1 MKAMSK
7 FARREVAHVVAMVG
21 MLVLGVRCAGM
32 EEVESEHPHLMLDN
46 ALLVGERTGLQV
58 CVELAPALKERSGEL
73 LGALKADLAL
83 LRERHPLWEK
93 AGFGQAPVRVQ
104 LGCPGAAMPSGR
116 LESKGALVGPGLS
129 ERPSP
134 FRTFL
139 YVLDDARALE
149 VLGKEQPLRARAEL
163 MKVEDHVLAE
173 VSTALVIRA
182 SDLGTPA
189 FQETWLPTG
198 VGLPPLREPAA
209 VPPADFMPKV
219 SGGSGVSQ

>member
-1 MKAMSK
+1 MKK

-21 MLVLGVRCAGM
+21 MLFLGVRCAGM

-73 LGALKADLAL
+73 LGALKSDLAL

-93 AGFGQAPVRVQ
+93 SGFGQAPVRVQ
-104 LGCPGAAMPSGR
+104 LGCPGAAMPSAR
-116 LESKGALVGPGLS
+116 LESKGALVGPGVS
-129 ERPSP
+129 EHPSP

-139 YVLDDARALE
+139 YVLDDAGAQE
-149 VLGKEQPLRARAEL
+149 VLGKEQALRARAEL
-163 MKVEDHVLAE
+163 LKVEDHVLAE

-182 SDLGTPA
+182 SDLGTPS

-209 VPPADFMPKV
+209 VPSADFLPKV
-219 SGGSGVSQ
+219 SGGSGMDP

>member
-1 MKAMSK
+1 MKK

-21 MLVLGVRCAGM
+21 MLFLGVRCAGM
-32 EEVESEHPHLMLDN
+32 EDVESEHPHLMLDN

-58 CVELAPALKERSGEL
+58 CVELAPSLKDRSGEL
-73 LGALKADLAL
+73 LGALKSDLAL

-93 AGFGQAPVRVQ
+93 SGFGQAPVRVQ
-104 LGCPGAAMPSGR
+104 LGCPGAAMPSAR
-116 LESKGALVGPGLS
+116 LESKGALLGPGLS
-129 ERPSP
+129 ARPSP

-139 YVLDDARALE
+139 YVLDDAQAQE
-149 VLGKEQPLRARAEL
+149 VLGKEQAIRARAEL
-163 MKVEDHVLAE
+163 LKVEDHVLAE
-173 VSTALVIRA
+173 VSTALVVRA

-209 VPPADFMPKV
+209 APAADFMPKV
-219 SGGSGVSQ
+219 SGGSGLEQ

>member
-1 MKAMSK
+1 MNPMKK

-21 MLVLGVRCAGM
+21 MLFIGVRCAGM
-32 EEVESEHPHLMLDN
+32 EDVTSEHPHLMLDN

-58 CVELAPALKERSGEL
+58 CVELAPALKERSGEVL
-73 LGALKADLAL
+73 NTLKADLGL
-83 LRERHPLWEK
+83 LKERHPLWEK
-93 AGFGQAPVRVQ
+93 SGFGQAPVRVQ
-104 LGCPGAAMPSGR
+104 LGCPGAAMPSAR

-139 YVLDDARALE
+139 YVLDDAGAQE
-149 VLGKEQPLRARAEL
+149 VLGKEQAIRARAEL
-163 MKVEDHVLAE
+163 LKVEDHVMAE
-173 VSTALVIRA
+173 VSTALVVRA
-182 SDLGTPA
+182 SDLGTSA

-209 VPPADFMPKV
+209 VPQADFVPKF
-219 SGGSGVSQ
+219 SEGSGVTQ

>member
-1 MKAMSK
+1 MKM

-46 ALLVGERTGLQV
+46 ALLVAERTGLQV
-58 CVELAPALKERSGEL
+58 CVELAPSLQERSGEL
-73 LGALKADLAL
+73 LGALESDLAL

-93 AGFGQAPVRVQ
+93 SGFGQAPVRVK
-104 LGCPGAAMPSGR
+104 LGCPGAAMPSER
-116 LESKGALVGPGLS
+116 MERKGALVGPGVS

-139 YVLDDARALE
+139 YVLDDARAQA
-149 VLGKEQPLRARAEL
+149 VLGKEEPIRARAEL

-182 SDLGTPA
+182 SDLGTPS

-209 VPPADFMPKV
+209 APSADFMPKV
-219 SGGSGVSQ
+219 SGGSGSEQ

>member
-1 MKAMSK
+1 MKM

-46 ALLVGERTGLQV
+46 ALLVAERTGLQV
-58 CVELAPALKERSGEL
+58 CVELAPSLKERSGEL
-73 LGALKADLAL
+73 LGALKSDLAL

-93 AGFGQAPVRVQ
+93 SGFGQAPVRVQ
-104 LGCPGAAMPSGR
+104 LGCPGAAMPSER
-116 LESKGALVGPGLS
+116 MERKGALVGPGVS

-139 YVLDDARALE
+139 YVLDDARAQA
-149 VLGKEQPLRARAEL
+149 VLGKEEPIRARAEL

-182 SDLGTPA
+182 SDLGTPS

-209 VPPADFMPKV
+209 APAADFMPKV
-219 SGGSGVSQ
+219 SGGSGSDQ

>member
-1 MKAMSK
+1 MKM

-21 MLVLGVRCAGM
+21 MLFLGVRCAGM

-73 LGALKADLAL
+73 LGALKSDLAL

-93 AGFGQAPVRVQ
+93 SGFGQAPVRVQ
-104 LGCPGAAMPSGR
+104 LGCPGAAMPSAR
-116 LESKGALVGPGLS
+116 LESKGALLGPGLS

-134 FRTFL
+134 FRTFV
-139 YVLDDARALE
+139 YVLDDARAQE
-149 VLGKEQPLRARAEL
+149 VLGKEQAIRARAEL
-163 MKVEDHVLAE
+163 LKVEDHVLAE
-173 VSTALVIRA
+173 VSTALVVRA
-182 SDLGTPA
+182 SDLGRA
-189 FQETWLPTG
+189 SFQETWLPTG

-209 VPPADFMPKV
+209 APAADFMPKV
-219 SGGSGVSQ
+219 SGGTGMGP

>member
-1 MKAMSK
+1 MKT

-21 MLVLGVRCAGM
+21 MLFLGVRCAGM
-32 EEVESEHPHLMLDN
+32 EEAESEHPHLMLDN

-93 AGFGQAPVRVQ
+93 SGFGQAPVRVQ
-104 LGCPGAAMPSGR
+104 LGCPGAGMPSAR

-139 YVLDDARALE
+139 YVLDDAGAQE
-149 VLGKEQPLRARAEL
+149 VLGKEQALRARAEL
-163 MKVEDHVLAE
+163 LKVEDHVLAE

-182 SDLGTPA
+182 SDLGTSS

-209 VPPADFMPKV
+209 AAPADFMPKV
-219 SGGSGVSQ
+219 SGGSGLEQ

>member
-1 MKAMSK
+1 MKK

-21 MLVLGVRCAGM
+21 MLFLGVRCAGM
-32 EEVESEHPHLMLDN
+32 EDVESEHPHLMLDN

-58 CVELAPALKERSGEL
+58 CVELAPSLKDRSGEL
-73 LGALKADLAL
+73 LGALKSDLAL

-93 AGFGQAPVRVQ
+93 SGFGQAPVRVQ
-104 LGCPGAAMPSGR
+104 LGCPGAAMPSAR
-116 LESKGALVGPGLS
+116 LESKEALLGPGLS

-139 YVLDDARALE
+139 YVLDDAQAQE
-149 VLGKEQPLRARAEL
+149 VLGKEQAIRARAEL
-163 MKVEDHVLAE
+163 LKVEDHVLAE

-182 SDLGTPA
+182 SDLGTPS

-198 VGLPPLREPAA
+198 VGLPPLREPSAA
-209 VPPADFMPKV
+209 PAADFMPKV
-219 SGGSGVSQ
+219 SGGSGLEQ